1 MMNPTKNGASAFNK
15 GSSSLKVVH
24 KYGPCNRHKKSIP
37 PPSFTE
43 ILRRDKLRVDS
54 IIQARRSM
62 NLVGN
67 VERLKRSTVPFHG
80 LSKTSASDY
89 VLNVGLGTPKKEFP
103 LVFDTGSGL
112 IWTQCKPC
120 KPCSRKA
127 PVFDPTKSTSFKGIP
142 CSSKQCQGIEQ
153 EGNNKYAPLRVHD
166 RLSGDLGE
174 ENSGIFGLNREPIS
188 FPSQTADKYNKLFS
202 YCIPSTPGSTG
213 YLTFGSKVS
222 KDVKFSHVSKRAP
235 SSDYDIEMTGISV
248 GGRKILIDATVFKIR
263 CTIDSGAVY
272 SYLPPKAYSVL
283 RSVFGEMMKS
293 YPMVDV
299 DDSLDTCYNFRN
311 YKTVTIP
318 AVSVFFKGEVQ
329 VDIDVS
335 GIMVRVDE
343 YKVYCLAFAALD
355 EEYAILGN
363 TQQRT
368 HRVFFDGA
376 KERIG
381 FAPGGCD

>member
-1 MMNPTKNGASAFNK
+1 MATPISSKSLLSCVIYSFLLLYPFCSLKKDNAVEGTKAYFHTLKINSLPLLDVCKESSKGASAFNK

-43 ILRRDKLRVDS
+43 ILRPDKLRVDS
-54 IIQARRSM
+54 IIQARRLM

-67 VERLKRSTVPFHG
+67 VAPLKRSTVPVHG

-89 VLNVGLGTPKKEFP
+89 VVNVGLGTPKKECP

-142 CSSKQCQGIEQ
+142 CSSKQCQRIEQ
-153 EGNNKYAPLRVHD
+153 E
-166 RLSGDLGE
+166 GE

-202 YCIPSTPGSTG
+202 YCIPSTPGSAG

-222 KDVKFSHVSKRAP
+222 KDVKFSHVSKRAL

-248 GGRKILIDATVFKIR
+248 GDRKILIDASVFRIR
-263 CTIDSGAVY
+263 CTIDSGAV
-272 SYLPPKAYSVL
+272 
-283 RSVFGEMMKS
+283 
-293 YPMVDV
+293 
-299 DDSLDTCYNFRN
+299 N

-318 AVSVFFKGEVQ
+318 AVSVFFKGEVE

-343 YKVYCLAFAALD
+343 SKLYCLAFAALD

-368 HRVFFDGA
+368 HTVFFDGA

-381 FAPGGCD
+381 FASGGCD